1 MSEAEATEAKAK
13 TYVCRSC
20 EETKKL
26 GTNFK
31 FVTSWFSKKF
41 QDWDS
46 RETWDKTLCAP
57 CGIEQHS
64 VE

>member
-1 MSEAEATEAKAK
+1 MSAK
-13 TYVCRSC
+13 TYKCRSC

-46 RETWDKTLCAP
+46 KETWDATLCDP
-57 CGIEQHS
+57 CGQAQHTS
-64 VE
+64 